1 MIKAASEDHIT
12 PTGKLQKFNYFLLQK
27 ISTASKK
34 NEVI

>member
-27 ISTASKK
+27 ISTAPK
-34 NEVI
+34 NNGVV